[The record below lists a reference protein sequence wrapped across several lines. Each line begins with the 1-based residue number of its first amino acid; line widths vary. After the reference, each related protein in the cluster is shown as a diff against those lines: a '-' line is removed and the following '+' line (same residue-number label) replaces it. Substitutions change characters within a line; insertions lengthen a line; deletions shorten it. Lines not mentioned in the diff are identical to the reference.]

1 MKRLHRRGPGTDIA
15 AGFPCFFVG
24 ETGPLLL
31 ELLWGSMSSFDVQPE
46 CRTPAGIRFDSFESF
61 PCNLVQNTCRR
72 ILDMRWFPFL
82 VSYETNEF
90 AT

>member
-1 MKRLHRRGPGTDIA
+1 MTHLHPCGPGTDIA
-15 AGFPCFFVG
+15 ASFPCLLIG

-61 PCNLVQNTCRR
+61 PCNLVQNTYRR
-72 ILDMRWFPFL
+72 ILDMQWFPIL
-82 VSYETNEF
+82 VSCEMNEC

>member
-24 ETGPLLL
+24 ETG
-31 ELLWGSMSSFDVQPE
+31 SFDVQPE

-72 ILDMRWFPFL
+72 ILDMQWFLFL
-82 VSYETNEF
+82 VSYEMKGCMT
-90 AT
+90 